1 MAANRAC
8 KSKCAELALPISAA
22 CVLIGLASI
31 EIGCQRS
38 ESHERSTTVDSGSHG
53 TTGDSSAVTARPGDS
68 EQPPLKANEI
78 LNRMI
83 RAYRDA
89 STYADAAQ
97 LRIVIDREGQNSGD
111 TEPLNASVSFVRP
124 NKVRIQCLDAMMVAD
139 GGKIRAAVS
148 SVPRQVLELDAPA
161 RLGISNLY
169 LGDAFDD
176 SLSRGLG
183 GFPIQLALLL
193 DEDSLQA
200 LAPEGSS
207 LSDLPSDTFDG
218 HKCLRV
224 KVEAPDGGRIY
235 WIDAHSYVLR
245 LVELPTDMLRRQME
259 AAEGPV
265 KRVAVTLE
273 LLGARLNE
281 PVPDVAFQ
289 FEVPSDAKLVKQL
302 LRPPHPV
309 SDMLGKPIGEFKF
322 SGINGGPTSSQSSA
336 GKVTVLEFWFTGC
349 GPCRETFPQLAK
361 VREKYKNSDRVAIL
375 GVSVD
380 RPEVDDAKIQET
392 AAAWGAGIPIARD
405 TADDFQTAFHG
416 LATPALFVV
425 GPDGTVQYNEV
436 GWNPALTTELPDE
449 IDAILAGK
457 STWQEAKARG
467 EQRLADYERKAQEP
481 PAPFTT
487 LEDLPAT
494 KIPPRDEP
502 KSLKLSKTW
511 DVAGLKAPGNF
522 LIVESAGVEPK
533 VFVMDGPRTVVELN
547 HEGKIVARR
556 ELEIPEQAVISYLR
570 TAVDRK
576 GQRYYAGSGSG
587 QQQLFLFDANWKL
600 VLGFPS
606 LEQGKH
612 AGIGDV
618 QFIDLE
624 ETGTP
629 QLAVGYWG
637 LVGVQAVSLEGKRL
651 WTNRSMEFVLSMTQ
665 SGSDSK
671 GIHNLLCTNSR
682 GSLVPI
688 DSTGAALP
696 EWSIPG
702 AMLETALAAEL
713 GRDGQKSIC
722 AIASNADGT
731 PLAIGVG
738 PHGEDQWRYV
748 LPRGIFRTPVERL
761 TAADLVADKRHW
773 LMAGAD
779 GSIHFVA
786 GDGTPLD
793 HFHYGSAATG
803 LAGVRFGDER
813 RLLVSTAK
821 ALEAW
826 RVEAK

>member
-1 MAANRAC
+1 
-8 KSKCAELALPISAA
+8 
-22 CVLIGLASI
+22 
-31 EIGCQRS
+31 
-38 ESHERSTTVDSGSHG
+38 
-53 TTGDSSAVTARPGDS
+53 
-68 EQPPLKANEI
+68 
-78 LNRMI
+78 MI